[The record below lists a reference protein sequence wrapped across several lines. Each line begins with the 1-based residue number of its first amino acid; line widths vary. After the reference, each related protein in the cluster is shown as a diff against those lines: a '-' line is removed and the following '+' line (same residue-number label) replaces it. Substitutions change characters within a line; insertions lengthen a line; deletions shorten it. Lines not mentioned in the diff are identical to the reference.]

1 VHATFTILDKHDKTL
16 RHVYEVG
23 TASAPTQL
31 YRLTAKNFT
40 PTAEE
45 TEQSVRTDVSIW
57 LRAEVRLLLDGAL

>member
-1 VHATFTILDKHDKTL
+1 MLATFTILDKHDKTL

-23 TASAPTQL
+23 TATAPTHR

-45 TEQSVRTDVSIW
+45 KEQSVRTDVSIR
-57 LRAEVRLLLDGAL
+57 LRAEVRLFLDGAP